1 MLKIVKVLR
10 WEDLTSTETVTKA
23 FDEILLDVKRNT
35 GMYALAVVLR
45 DGLIVASLM
54 PDDVDEETLA
64 AMTATIIKAAETAFT
79 ELNKGDVK
87 RIIIEGEHA
96 KIVAVT
102 ANKDFVVVGMANP
115 ETSLGIILHG
125 LRKAAEKISQRAI

>member
-1 MLKIVKVLR
+1 M
-10 WEDLTSTETVTKA
+10 TSTETVNKT
-23 FDEILLDVKRNT
+23 FNDILLDVKRNT
-35 GMYALAVVLR
+35 GVYALAVVLR

-54 PDDVDEETLA
+54 PSDLDEETLA
-64 AMTATIIKAAETAFT
+64 AMTATIIKAAETVFS

-87 RIIIEGEHA
+87 RIIIEGTHA

-102 ANKDFVVVGMANP
+102 ANKDFVIVGMANP

-125 LRKAAEKISQRAI
+125 LKKAAEKISQRAM